1 MRKVCSDLPRLLV
14 GALILGQI
22 GLVFSVFGENIASHA
37 AHQVV
42 AHFDTDLEHHH
53 VSAPEFSVTDQ
64 AAHHDH
70 QSYASSLDL
79 SSGVTALAG
88 QPVQA
93 GCVQAL
99 HRDTLLGTNHRLFRP
114 PRDFRVNA

>member
-1 MRKVCSDLPRLLV
+1 MQRIGFDLSRFLI
-14 GALILGQI
+14 GALILAQI
-22 GLVFSVFGENIASHA
+22 SLSFAVFGENIASHA

-64 AAHHDH
+64 AEHHDH

-79 SSGVTALAG
+79 SPGVTVLAG
-88 QPVQA
+88 QPTLA
-93 GCVQAL
+93 GGVYAL
-99 HRDTLLGTNHRLFRP
+99 HRDTLLGTNHPLFRP
-114 PRDFRVNA
+114 PRNSPVNA

>member
-1 MRKVCSDLPRLLV
+1 MRTLTFNAARLLIS
-14 GALILGQI
+14 ILVIAQF
-22 GLVFSVFGENIASHA
+22 GLSFTVFGENIASHA

-64 AAHHDH
+64 AELHDH

-79 SSGVTALAG
+79 SPGVTVLAG
-88 QPVQA
+88 QPAQA
-93 GCVQAL
+93 GGVHAL
-99 HRDTLLGTNHRLFRP
+99 HRDTLLGTNYPLFRP
-114 PRDFRVNA
+114 PRNSPVNA